1 MCILRWCG
9 VYVYNK
15 KVDLWFLFRARHCK
29 RSGGKNK
36 PHGLPLLHHF
46 YLSLS
51 LFFLL
56 TCLYSP
62 LSPFLVYPSFH
73 SVTMTCTSTPT
84 LESILHNRSTDHY
97 REFAAFVHETFCTE
111 NLSFWLAIQ
120 HYLDLCH
127 RLGYGTLES
136 LDDAIVLSKNNAL
149 FRFTV
154 HERGII
160 DNKAFA
166 EIQGACHAIL
176 YNHIRPNSPQEINIP
191 CEMRQEILQLV
202 QEQGN
207 YHPAVFAAATESV
220 VELMRANSFIPWTQR
235 NQRTSFS
242 SVRSN
247 DDQALSVF
255 RKMKRSLFGG
265 SSTSTLVRP
274 YLSAPS
280 TPRSSGDSLRWS
292 PWRKL
297 QPR

>member
-1 MCILRWCG
+1 
-9 VYVYNK
+9 
-15 KVDLWFLFRARHCK
+15 
-29 RSGGKNK
+29 
-36 PHGLPLLHHF
+36 
-46 YLSLS
+46 
-51 LFFLL
+51 
-56 TCLYSP
+56 
-62 LSPFLVYPSFH
+62 
-73 SVTMTCTSTPT
+73 MTCTSTPT

-247 DDQALSVF
+247 DDQLVSLPKDETLFVWWLFHIHFGTPLSL
-255 RKMKRSLFGG
+255 RSKYTSLFRRFVTMVPMAQIATTMNLY
-265 SSTSTLVRP
+265 SIS
-274 YLSAPS
+274 
-280 TPRSSGDSLRWS
+280 
-292 PWRKL
+292 
-297 QPR
+297 